1 MSEKTISVAGHAT
14 RWLLLALALAP
25 VVAAQ
30 APDDTARVG
39 DRILLQVVPGL
50 TDSARQQGDTF
61 TVTPGPAV
69 LLPGIGEVSLAG
81 VPRRGI
87 EAYLTTELARFLK
100 NPVVHARV
108 LVRLGILGEV
118 ERPGYYA
125 VPADAVLTDALMAA
139 GGPTRDAKFGKVV
152 IERDA
157 QRLWE
162 GHDLQRAIG
171 QGMTVS
177 QMKLRSGD
185 RIVVPR
191 RRDSATTAQVLSLML
206 TIPAAIYGLTRLF

>member
-1 MSEKTISVAGHAT
+1 
-14 RWLLLALALAP
+14 
-25 VVAAQ
+25 
-30 APDDTARVG
+30 
-39 DRILLQVVPGL
+39 
-50 TDSARQQGDTF
+50 
-61 TVTPGPAV
+61 V

-87 EAYLTTELARFLK
+87 ETYLTTELARYLK

-139 GGPTRDAKFGKVV
+139 GGPTRDAKFVKVV

-162 GHDLQRAIG
+162 GDDLQRAIA

-191 RRDSATTAQVLSLML
+191 RRDSATTAQILSLML